1 MVLKSLCEKISATSL
16 DAIKI
21 NNRRIFIFIRPRLEE
36 TSNAKNM
43 DGEVNKLAVSI
54 GGTIHLE
61 LLDQR
66 LIEQCYA
73 IISAEIIP
81 INNFNYFRGR

>member
-1 MVLKSLCEKISATSL
+1 
-16 DAIKI
+16 
-21 NNRRIFIFIRPRLEE
+21 
-36 TSNAKNM
+36 M